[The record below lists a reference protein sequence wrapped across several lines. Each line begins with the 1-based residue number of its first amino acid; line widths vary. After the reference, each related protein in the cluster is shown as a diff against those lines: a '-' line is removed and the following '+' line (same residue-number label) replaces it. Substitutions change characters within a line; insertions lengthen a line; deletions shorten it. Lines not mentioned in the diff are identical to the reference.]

1 MSPRHLALL
10 GTLLALVACKES
22 PDPSTPRP
30 SEARRYFGTAPDGKL
45 HVYFFDVGQGDAA
58 LIVSP
63 KGNTVLVDSGPVTA
77 AGHLVNR
84 LPELLVKQLDLVI
97 LTHPHNDH
105 HGALDAV
112 LRRVGARQL
121 MEPQLPGAPP
131 DYDTL
136 LTAIS
141 GRGIQVVSPA
151 PPTSTPNAPQRI
163 NLGDGVSLTIL
174 WPRAPTE
181 PLLDD
186 SGGASIAEV
195 NSIVMR
201 LSYGETS
208 VLFAGDA
215 LAKTEEYLLAREVPV
230 QSTLLKVG
238 AHGLASATTAPFL
251 TRVGARAAVISVGA
265 NNDLRAPAAATL
277 ARLEAAHVQVFRTD
291 VAGEVQV
298 VSDGK
303 SLVITP
309 QRLPQGK
316 PSDTRY
322 THVGQGPTPEPNY
335 WAGKALPEK
344 KAPPPPPEPPA
355 DVRPVESL
363 QTTKAEPLAPV
374 VDGRTD
380 RSKKYKGKYVASR
393 KRNKFH
399 YPDCDGAKKIHPEN
413 LIEFKTREEAAQ
425 GGRQP
430 AQDCNP

>member
-10 GTLLALVACKES
+10 GTLLALAACKES
-22 PDPSTPRP
+22 PDPSTSRP
-30 SEARRYFGTAPDGKL
+30 PEARRYFGTAPDGKL

-63 KGNTVLVDSGPVTA
+63 KGNTVLVDSGPASA

-131 DYDTL
+131 DYNTL
-136 LTAIS
+136 LTTIS

-181 PLLDD
+181 PLLDFD
-186 SGGASIAEV
+186 GPAKAEI

-215 LAKTEEYLLAREVPV
+215 LSQTEEYLLAREVPV

-251 TRVGARAAVISVGA
+251 ARVGARAAVISVGA
-265 NNDLRAPAAATL
+265 NNGLRAPAAATL

-291 VAGEVQV
+291 VDGEVQV

-303 SLVITP
+303 SLVVTP

-322 THVGQGPTPEPNY
+322 THVGQGPTPEPNF
-335 WAGKALPEK
+335 WAGKPLPEK
-344 KAPPPPPEPPA
+344 KAPPPPPEPPE
-355 DVRPVESL
+355 DVQPIESL
-363 QTTKAEPLAPV
+363 QTTKTEPPTPPVAE
-374 VDGRTD
+374 GRTD
-380 RSKKYKGKYVASR
+380 RSKKYKGPYHASR
-393 KRNKFH
+393 KRPLFH
-399 YPDCDGAKKIHPEN
+399 FPDCDGAKKIHAEN
-413 LIEFKTREEAAQ
+413 LIVYKTREAAAAE
-425 GGRQP
+425 RRP

>member
-22 PDPSTPRP
+22 PAPSTARP
-30 SEARRYFGTAPDGKL
+30 SEARRYFGTAADGKL

-63 KGNTVLVDSGPVTA
+63 KGNTVLVDSGPAGA

-131 DYDTL
+131 DYNPL

-181 PLLDD
+181 PLLES
-186 SGGASIAEV
+186 SGAAMEV

-215 LAKTEEYLLAREVPV
+215 LAQTEEYLLAREVPV

-238 AHGLASATTAPFL
+238 AHGLNSATTAPFL
-251 TRVGARAAVISVGA
+251 ARVGARAAVISVGA

-277 ARLEAAHVQVFRTD
+277 DRLKAAHAKVFRTD
-291 VAGEVQV
+291 VDGEVQV

-303 SLVITP
+303 SLVVTP
-309 QRLPQGK
+309 QRLPQGT

-322 THVGQGPTPEPNY
+322 TYVGQGPTPEPNY
-335 WAGKALPEK
+335 WAGKPLPEK
-344 KAPPPPPEPPA
+344 APPPPEPPA
-355 DVRPVESL
+355 DMRPIETL
-363 QTTKAEPLAPV
+363 QTTKTEPPAPMAE
-374 VDGRTD
+374 GRTD
-380 RSKKYKGKYVASR
+380 RSKKYKGPYVASR
-393 KRNKFH
+393 KRPLFH
-399 YPDCDGAKKIHPEN
+399 FPDCDGAQKIHREN
-413 LIEFKTREEAAQ
+413 LIVYKTREAAIAE
-425 GGRQP
+425 RRP

>member
-10 GTLLALVACKES
+10 GTLLALAACKES
-22 PDPSTPRP
+22 PDPSATRAT
-30 SEARRYFGTAPDGKL
+30 EAKRYFGNAPDGKL

-63 KGNTVLVDSGPVTA
+63 TGNTVLVDSGPEKA

-105 HGALDAV
+105 HGALDPV

-121 MEPQLPGAPP
+121 MEPQLPSAPRE
-131 DYDTL
+131 YDAL
-136 LTAIS
+136 LTSIS
-141 GRGIQVVSPA
+141 GRRIQVVSPA

-174 WPRAPTE
+174 WPRAPSE
-181 PLLDD
+181 PLLE
-186 SGGASIAEV
+186 ASEATLEI

-215 LAKTEEYLLAREVPV
+215 LAQTEEYLLAREVPI
-230 QSTLLKVG
+230 QSTLIKVG
-238 AHGLASATTAPFL
+238 AHGLAGATTAPFL
-251 TRVGARAAVISVGA
+251 ARVGARAAVISVGA
-265 NNDLRAPAAATL
+265 DNPFKAPAAATL
-277 ARLEAAHVQVFRTD
+277 ERLKAAHVQVFRTD
-291 VAGEVQV
+291 VDGEVQV

-303 SLVITP
+303 SLVVTP
-309 QRLPQGK
+309 ERLPQGS

-322 THVGQGPTPEPNY
+322 THPGQGPTPEPDF
-335 WAGKALPEK
+335 WAGKPLPEK
-344 KAPPPPPEPPA
+344 KAPPPPPPPEDLRPIDTLQTTRTEPPA
-355 DVRPVESL
+355 PV
-363 QTTKAEPLAPV
+363 AE
-374 VDGRTD
+374 GRTD
-380 RSKKYKGKYVASR
+380 RSKKYKGPYHASR
-393 KRNKFH
+393 KRQLFH
-399 YPDCDGAKKIHPEN
+399 FPDCDGAKKIHPEN
-413 LIEFKTREEAAQ
+413 LIVYKTREAAAQ
-425 GGRQP
+425 ERRP

>member
-10 GTLLALVACKES
+10 GTLLALSACKES
-22 PDPSTPRP
+22 PDPSTARP
-30 SEARRYFGTAPDGKL
+30 SETRRYFGTAADGRL

-63 KGNTVLVDSGPVTA
+63 KGNTVLVDSGPASA

-131 DYDTL
+131 DYNPL

-181 PLLDD
+181 PLLESDK
-186 SGGASIAEV
+186 AAMEV

-215 LAKTEEYLLAREVPV
+215 LAQTEEYLLAREVSV

-238 AHGLASATTAPFL
+238 AHGLNSATTAPFL
-251 TRVGARAAVISVGA
+251 ARVGARAAVISVGA

-277 ARLEAAHVQVFRTD
+277 DRLKAAHVQVFRTD
-291 VAGEVQV
+291 VDGEVQV

-303 SLVITP
+303 SLVVTP

-322 THVGQGPTPEPNY
+322 TLVGQGPTPEPNF
-335 WAGKALPEK
+335 WAGKPLPEK
-344 KAPPPPPEPPA
+344 QVPPPPPE
-355 DVRPVESL
+355 DVQPIETL
-363 QTTKAEPLAPV
+363 QTTKTEPPAPV
-374 VDGRTD
+374 ADGRTD

-399 YPDCDGAKKIHPEN
+399 YPDCDGAKKIHAEN